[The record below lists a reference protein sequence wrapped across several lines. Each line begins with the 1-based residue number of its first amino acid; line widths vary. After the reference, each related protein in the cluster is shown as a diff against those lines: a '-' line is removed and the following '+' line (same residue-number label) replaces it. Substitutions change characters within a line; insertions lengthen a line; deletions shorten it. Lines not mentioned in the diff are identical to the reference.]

1 MNPVLD
7 VRNLK
12 QHFVIN
18 RNLII
23 PAVDDVTFTVEKGE
37 ILGIV
42 GETGS
47 GKSTLARSI
56 LGIYPITGGE
66 VYFKGNKISGKNVP
80 CNIRNDAA
88 RNMQIIFQDS
98 VSALNPSMRV
108 EKIIA
113 EPMKIQKIYQNK
125 EDMEARIS
133 EVLKQVGLSELHRRK
148 YPSELSGGMR
158 QRVSIARSI
167 AINPDLIIADEPIAS
182 LDVSIQAQIVTLF
195 QHLQREYHFAFI
207 FITHDLSMVKFLSNR
222 ILVMLKGK
230 AVELGKT
237 EELFANPIHPY
248 TRALLSSA
256 PIPNSDYEKMRPREE
271 YDTAKFIGRGIF
283 SEVSPCHYVLVE
295 EGK

>member
-1 MNPVLD
+1 MTPVLD

-18 RNLII
+18 RNLTI
-23 PAVDDVTFTVEKGE
+23 PAVDDVTFSVERGE
-37 ILGIV
+37 VFGIV

-47 GKSTLARSI
+47 GKSTIARSV
-56 LGIYPITGGE
+56 LGIYPITSGE
-66 VYFKGNKISGKNVP
+66 VYFKGNDISGKNVSKD
-80 CNIRNDAA
+80 IRKDAA

-98 VSALNPSMRV
+98 AAALNPSMRV

-113 EPMKIQKIYQNK
+113 EPMEIQKVYK
-125 EDMEARIS
+125 SKDEMEARIS
-133 EVLKQVGLSELHRRK
+133 EVLSQVGLSELHRKK

-158 QRVSIARSI
+158 QRVAIARSI

-195 QHLQREYHFAFI
+195 QHLQKEHNFSFI
-207 FITHDLSMVKFLSNR
+207 FIAHDLSMVKFLSDR

-230 AVELGKT
+230 AVELGRT

-256 PIPNSDYEKMRPREE
+256 PVPDPDYEKSRVREE
-271 YDTAKFIGRGIF
+271 YDTSKFTGRGVF
-283 SEVSPCHYVLVE
+283 TEVSPGHYVLVE
-295 EGK
+295 E